1 MGRLADHLNKKR
13 KTDLDSDADT
23 FAPVSFQ
30 LGRRFLE
37 TSTDGL
43 GAGATNG
50 YLMPRRVPCSQ
61 CLPTPGVCYL
71 CLQGS
76 PCFGHADAMGLQH
89 VLSEG
94 ACNMVY
100 SLVFVTLSKAFEA
113 AVSNE
118 NPSRLQ
124 TSIVTFRRDFLVLC
138 SATQPAQGFRP
149 AGFANLYALASAHT
163 Q

>member
-1 MGRLADHLNKKR
+1 MRRVEPNLAFLLLKNTTREDQEAFVTAMGRLADHLNKKR

-50 YLMPRRVPCSQ
+50 YLIPRRVPCLSS
-61 CLPTPGVCYL
+61 LPTPDVGNL
-71 CLQGS
+71 CLRGS

-89 VLSEG
+89 ALSAG
-94 ACNMVY
+94 TCNVVY
-100 SLVFVTLSKAFEA
+100 SLLFVTLSKALEA
-113 AVSNE
+113 AV
-118 NPSRLQ
+118 
-124 TSIVTFRRDFLVLC
+124 
-138 SATQPAQGFRP
+138 
-149 AGFANLYALASAHT
+149 
-163 Q
+163 